1 MARPRSAFAR
11 ANATPHVVIIPVGDW
26 SQDGHN
32 MCKNVTFFSSRPA
45 EELRAAYHASVAKT
59 GLTFD
64 HQHKGEQI
72 CTNYGD
78 AALKPAVQDK
88 LAALGFD
95 LSRIED
101 VESVQPAELADLVM
115 WFVGLSL
122 PDFEY
127 TQKGRP
133 RQKDGKV
140 LNGYWNK
147 ELNVQFGYGLFER

>member
-1 MARPRSAFAR
+1 MTRARPAFAR
-11 ANATPHVVIIPVGDW
+11 ANRMPHVVIIPVGDW

-45 EELRAAYHASVAKT
+45 EELRAAYNASVAKT

-72 CTNYGD
+72 CTDYGD
-78 AALKPAVQDK
+78 AALKPVVQKK
-88 LAALGFD
+88 LAALGYD

-101 VESVQPAELADLVM
+101 TDCVQPAELADMVM
-115 WFVGLSL
+115 WFAGLSID
-122 PDFEY
+122 DFEY
-127 TQKGRP
+127 TAKGRP
-133 RQKDGKV
+133 RQKDGRV